1 MPLRSS
7 SLRFIPA
14 KIVPNRYRSYRFH
27 PTYQLPSPPDRR
39 PTERREDLRLSLFSS
54 TLRQRWL
61 TDTRVFGSTARPA
74 STCLHYHTNG
84 RSIQD
89 LLRSYYRSY
98 YPPARTHTHTHARA
112 FPSPRTRDRA
122 TTLRVYQRLRST
134 TLYYSTT
141 FQPAYSRATNHPFDP
156 SLSLSLTRADLRFY
170 RFSWH
175 DLSSS
180 RFRAREWKESVEI
193 GNWRAKRLAAIG
205 RIERNR
211 NGNNSMGFSLKA
223 RMIRRNYH
231 HGSGYAIGFI

>member
-98 YPPARTHTHTHARA
+98 YPPARTHTHTHTRAR
-112 FPSPRTRDRA
+112 F
-122 TTLRVYQRLRST
+122 LRRVHAIAQPPFASINVYARPRST
-134 TLYYSTT
+134 TRPPFNRPTHARSTI
-141 FQPAYSRATNHPFDP
+141 PSIPL
-156 SLSLSLTRADLRFY
+156 SLSLS
-170 RFSWH
+170 
-175 DLSSS
+175 
-180 RFRAREWKESVEI
+180 RARISVSI
-193 GNWRAKRLAAIG
+193 VFRGTISLRLDSA
-205 RIERNR
+205 RE
-211 NGNNSMGFSLKA
+211 NGKSRSK
-223 RMIRRNYH
+223 
-231 HGSGYAIGFI
+231 